1 MLAGLAAVKQAVR
14 AGAGVITS
22 IGRLDCAT
30 LVLDGYL
37 PVHPGRAGAT
47 ASVATLTVELR
58 GGRAA
63 AACAGGAF
71 AGGSA
76 STDVAIRCGAERL
89 NALCDNTRWQ
99 LHDSSRPLNSC
110 CGCPTQAWPSSP
122 MHA

>member
-1 MLAGLAAVKQAVR
+1 MV
-14 AGAGVITS
+14 TS
-22 IGRLDCAT
+22 IGRLDCST

-37 PVHPGRAGAT
+37 PVHPGHAGAT

-76 STDVAIRCGAERL
+76 STDVAIRCAAERPKS
-89 NALCDNTRWQ
+89 LCDSISWRAT
-99 LHDSSRPLNSC
+99 LNEL
-110 CGCPTQAWPSSP
+110 
-122 MHA
+122 